1 MTHKGVCLVI
11 MSLLAISCSPRLDM
25 TDVERLQIVE
35 AVHATVDA
43 RFAAMNRHDAEAVG
57 AFYRDGEAFVYAG
70 VSDVI
75 EGAQSFR
82 EMTAPWYSV
91 HRDQTFE
98 YNIVSTQVLSAHVAT
113 VTIRGSTS
121 TAPHL
126 LWTDVMV
133 LEDGRWLIAL
143 EHESWPG
150 APEPS
155 VHPAT
160 AF

>member
-1 MTHKGVCLVI
+1 MRRAVCLVFT
-11 MSLLAISCSPRLDM
+11 SLAATSCGPRLHV
-25 TDVERLQIVE
+25 TEVERLQIIG
-35 AVHATVDA
+35 AVHAAVDA
-43 RFAAMNRHDAEAVG
+43 RFEAMNRHDAEAVG
-57 AFYRDGEAFVYAG
+57 AFYQDGEAFVYAG

-75 EGAQSFR
+75 EGGESFR
-82 EMTAPWYSV
+82 EMTAPWYSL

-98 YNIVSTQVLSAHVAT
+98 YSIISTQVLSPRVAT

-121 TAPHL
+121 ATPHL

-133 LEDGRWLIAL
+133 LEDGDWLIAL

-160 AF
+160 ES

>member
-1 MTHKGVCLVI
+1 MVRKGICLVLT
-11 MSLLAISCSPRLDM
+11 SLVSVSCGARLRM
-25 TDVERLQIVE
+25 TDVERLQMVE
-35 AVHATVDA
+35 SVHAAVHA
-43 RFAAMNRHDAEAVG
+43 RFETMNRHDANAVA

-75 EGAQSFR
+75 EGGQNFR
-82 EMTAPWYSV
+82 AMTAPWYSL

-98 YNIVSTQVLSAHVAT
+98 YSIVSTQILSPDIAT

-121 TAPHL
+121 AAPHL

-133 LEDGRWLIAL
+133 LEDGRWMVAL

-160 AF
+160 P